1 MNRVSDKARGIV
13 AALLFAALLS
23 VGLIVGYLG
32 TKQVLQFLWEV
43 IS

>member
-1 MNRVSDKARGIV
+1 MNRVTNCHLVG
-13 AALLFAALLS
+13 AALFAALMTAGF
-23 VGLIVGYLG
+23 VIGYLE

>member
-1 MNRVSDKARGIV
+1 MNRVCDIAWGIV

-23 VGLIVGYLG
+23 IGLIVGYLG
-32 TKQVLQFLWEV
+32 TKQVLKFLWEV

>member
-1 MNRVSDKARGIV
+1 MTAGFVI
-13 AALLFAALLS
+13 
-23 VGLIVGYLG
+23 GYLE